1 MLTGWKSAA
10 GGWGSGC
17 TVVVVGVVGVG
28 IPMPAGST
36 LYMVGGGIPGTGGV
50 ENLCIQIL

>member
-17 TVVVVGVVGVG
+17 PVVVVGVGGVG